1 VTQPALTTS
10 TTVRGIPVVVHNT
23 RSDVATENVLRR
35 LDQSLGLI
43 ERYAPHHF
51 RRLRR
56 DFARIV
62 IQRYACRGAYL
73 PDQHTCLVELTFTV
87 NPNFSESQ
95 IAATILHEAMHA
107 RLHRSGFQLERAD
120 RARQERFCR
129 RAEIEFGLAVPDGAP
144 IVERAMAALQASDE
158 AVAPNVDPA
167 LAARRVA
174 QADFEALRAP
184 NWLKRVL
191 ARHQGFAD

>member
-1 VTQPALTTS
+1 MTQPALTTS

-87 NPNFSESQ
+87 NP
-95 IAATILHEAMHA
+95 
-107 RLHRSGFQLERAD
+107 
-120 RARQERFCR
+120 
-129 RAEIEFGLAVPDGAP
+129 
-144 IVERAMAALQASDE
+144 IVDA
-158 AVAPNVDPA
+158 A

>member
-1 VTQPALTTS
+1 VTQATLTTS
-10 TTVRGIPVVVHNT
+10 TTIRGIPVDVRNT
-23 RSDVATENVLRR
+23 RPDIATEDVLRR

-62 IQRYACRGAYL
+62 IERYACRGAYF
-73 PDQHTCLVELTFTV
+73 PDQHTCMVELTFTV
-87 NPNFSESQ
+87 NPDFTPSQ

-107 RLHRSGFQLERAD
+107 RLHRLGFQLEMAD

-144 IVERAMAALQASDE
+144 IVQRAMAALREPDE
-158 AVAPNVDPA
+158 VVAPSIDPA

-174 QADFEALRAP
+174 QADVAALRAP
-184 NWLKRVL
+184 NWLKHVL
-191 ARHQGFAD
+191 GRH